1 MYRKALFVFV
11 CAACF
16 AAGAE
21 RASAQTVQDWL
32 DRGYFNVNAGFGSTS
47 GTLNDATTFRLYD
60 ETGTRRVT
68 QPVDGGPF
76 FDFSVGTRVWRNASV
91 GLGYHRGSSSN
102 NATVEATVPHP
113 LFFNSLRAVSLA
125 TGDLNRTESAVHL
138 QFGYMLPLSDRLSVH
153 VTAGPSFFRLK
164 QDVVSDVT
172 FSEAAPFT
180 TVNATPV
187 VTERS
192 DSAAGINVGADV
204 SYLFYEA
211 YDVKVGGGM
220 FVRYSGATAE
230 IPVLANTA
238 ETDLGGLQIGFG
250 ARVRF

>member
-1 MYRKALFVFV
+1 MHRKALFVFV
-11 CAACF
+11 CAAL
-16 AAGAE
+16 AASADP
-21 RASAQTVQDWL
+21 ASAQTVQDWL
-32 DRGYFNVNAGFGSTS
+32 DRGYFNVNVGFGSTS

-68 QPVDGGPF
+68 QPTDGGPF
-76 FDFSVGTRVWRNASV
+76 FDFSIGTRVWRNASV

-102 NATVEATVPHP
+102 HATVEASVPHP
-113 LFFNSLRAVSLA
+113 LFFNTFRAVSLA

-138 QFGYMLPLSDRLSVH
+138 QFGYMLPMSDRLSVH

-164 QDVVSDVT
+164 QDVVGDVT
-172 FSEAAPFT
+172 FAETPPFN
-180 TVNATPV
+180 TVNATTV
-187 VTERS
+187 VAERS
-192 DSAAGINVGADV
+192 DSTVGINVGADV
-204 SYLFYEA
+204 TYLFYEA
-211 YDVKVGGGM
+211 NDVRVGGGM

-230 IPVLANTA
+230 IPVIANSA